1 MRKAT
6 IIILALLLFSQT
18 YLFAQKTNARRKSI
32 DIYAYQLDT
41 IKNNT
46 VTITFLFD
54 TTQVTAQVQ
63 NNKVSVTCF
72 FKHSKSLL
80 TINFYSRDNNLV
92 SVKVKEQSP
101 KMSDLYAYSAFYYD
115 NGKLFDEDYF
125 WTVRPCM
132 AIPMDKSVYDLYGY
146 NPNLNADFLKKFVL
160 QLYDKIKA
168 T

>member
-1 MRKAT
+1 MHKAT

-18 YLFAQKTNARRKSI
+18 YLFGQKTNTRTNAI

-41 IKNNT
+41 TENST
-46 VTITFLFD
+46 DTITFLFD
-54 TTQVTAQVQ
+54 TIQVIAQVQ
-63 NNKVSVTCF
+63 NNRVSTTCF
-72 FKHSKSLL
+72 FKQSKSLL
-80 TINFYSRDNNLV
+80 RINFYSRNNNLV

-101 KMSDLYAYSAFYYD
+101 IMSDLYAYSAFYYD

-125 WTVRPCM
+125 RTIRACM
-132 AIPMDKSVYDLYGY
+132 AIPMDKSIYELYGY

-160 QLYDKIKA
+160 QLYDKLKA